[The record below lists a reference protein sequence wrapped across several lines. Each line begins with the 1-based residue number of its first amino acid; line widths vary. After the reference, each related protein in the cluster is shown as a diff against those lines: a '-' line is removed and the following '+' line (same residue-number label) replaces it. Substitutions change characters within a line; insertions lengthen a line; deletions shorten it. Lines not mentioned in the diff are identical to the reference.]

1 MKQPRAEEGEYKGNP
16 TITIFT
22 GHEYQGQE
30 EKITMG
36 IRKARAV
43 DDCIDA
49 IRSFVDRNSKD
60 GKR

>member
-1 MKQPRAEEGEYKGNP
+1 MKARAEEGDFKGNP

-22 GHEYQGQE
+22 GHEYQGKE
-30 EKITMG
+30 EQITMG

-49 IRSFVDRNSKD
+49 IRQFVDKH
-60 GKR
+60 GKGAKR